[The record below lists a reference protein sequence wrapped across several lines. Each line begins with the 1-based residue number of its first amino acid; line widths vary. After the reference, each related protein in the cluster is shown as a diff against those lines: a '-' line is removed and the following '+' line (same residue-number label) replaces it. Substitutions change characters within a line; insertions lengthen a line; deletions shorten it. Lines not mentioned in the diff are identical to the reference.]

1 MIQYGLISKVD
12 AACLEKTIDRLCSD
26 FKDEHLHITEIG
38 LFDCGTARG
47 IREYVHSKKRGTC
60 YTGIDNNKDKKIF
73 PPVWMNFIEG
83 NSNEVYNQLEDNSQH
98 LIFVD
103 GNHSFPAVVAD
114 FFCYA
119 PKVRVGGYLVFHD
132 TAKHIKPFMDYQRM
146 GSVTDPDM
154 FISVRKALKSI
165 GILDTSKN
173 PLMADGIFLE
183 DWDLIY
189 DEYDENDEAGGVCVF
204 YKDPMTA
211 VKKIF

>member
-1 MIQYGLISKVD
+1 
-12 AACLEKTIDRLCSD
+12 
-26 FKDEHLHITEIG
+26 
-38 LFDCGTARG
+38 
-47 IREYVHSKKRGTC
+47 
-60 YTGIDNNKDKKIF
+60 
-73 PPVWMNFIEG
+73 
-83 NSNEVYNQLEDNSQH
+83 
-98 LIFVD
+98 
-103 GNHSFPAVVAD
+103 
-114 FFCYA
+114 
-119 PKVRVGGYLVFHD
+119 LVFHD